1 VENLDIHFAQSAILT
16 PSDIEFHREGLAAE
30 APANVETA
38 IVQELDLN
46 LLKRN
51 REYGSVQTWKDRR
64 KDLYKV
70 QFREE
75 NKLKGI

>member
-1 VENLDIHFAQSAILT
+1 MA
-16 PSDIEFHREGLAAE
+16 SDIEFHREGVAAE

-38 IVQELDLN
+38 IVQELDMN

-64 KDLYKV
+64 TDFYKIH
-70 QFREE
+70 FRED
-75 NKLKGI
+75 GRTRQI